1 MDIKNKRM
9 LSELSNI
16 DKDKLLHFFWG
27 TIMSFCLIWAF
38 NIIGLIIS
46 LIIPAIKELYYDKYL
61 NKGNCEFMDYIYS
74 IAPAIMITIIKYI

>member
-9 LSELSNI
+9 LNRLSNI

-27 TIMSFCLIWAF
+27 TIMSFCLIWMF
-38 NIIGLIIS
+38 NITGLIIS

-61 NKGNCEFMDYIYS
+61 GKGKCEFMDYIYS
-74 IAPAIMITIIKYI
+74 IAPTIMITIIKYI